1 MKNRLREKF
10 DKGEKVIGMFHEL
23 LSPAAV
29 ECMKYGGMDYVIIDT
44 EHGPGDV
51 VTTMDCIR
59 AAKGKNLTPLVRIKD
74 GTRASILKMLD
85 IGAMG
90 LIIPNLQSY
99 EEAVAL
105 VKYGKYFPVGERG
118 VAPTVGSA
126 FWYEP
131 YAQNGMKSYFE
142 TCNREQLLIPQCE
155 TLGCLEDIDKIVS
168 LEGID
173 GIFVGPYDLS
183 TAMGKPGEFDDPA
196 FKEAMKK
203 VLATCKKHKKYSFIF
218 AGNVAAARQDFEIGY
233 DSVAYG
239 MDSITLVESVKQI
252 VKEIKN

>member
-1 MKNRLREKF
+1 M
-10 DKGEKVIGMFHEL
+10 
-23 LSPAAV
+23 
-29 ECMKYGGMDYVIIDT
+29 
-44 EHGPGDV
+44 
-51 VTTMDCIR
+51 
-59 AAKGKNLTPLVRIKD
+59 RIKD

-155 TLGCLEDIDKIVS
+155 LWVVWTISIKSFPLRELMGF
-168 LEGID
+168 
-173 GIFVGPYDLS
+173 FVGPYDLS